1 MDKFLNLKRK
11 SPSTDDIH
19 LDDMPHDPGERKR
32 IHEYDHNQIDEV
44 RRKYLTR
51 GPCQLRG
58 HSFKQRVISGALRR
72 FNPSWFDQYGDWLEY
87 SVKKEKAYC
96 FFCYL
101 FSNEKKSGSV
111 GFVTEGFDSW
121 NKSDRLA
128 GHVGA
133 VNSFHNIAKKKCE
146 DLMRQVDAARYL
158 LKQGLPFRAHDETVD
173 SSSKGNFLELVK
185 YTAAQNE
192 DVSKVVLKNA
202 PGNNQ
207 MVSHPIQKDIVNC
220 FLEEVINSIV
230 QEMDNDVF
238 ALLVD
243 ESADCSMK
251 EQMAIVFRFVDKHG
265 MVKER
270 FVGLIHVK
278 DTCSLSLKSGID
290 SLLAKYSLSLKKV
303 RGQGYNGAGN
313 MRGEFN
319 GLRALISKENSSAYY
334 VHCFAHQLQLVVV
347 AVAKKHFEVRDFFD
361 KISLLVNVV
370 AASCKRKDKMREIQ
384 RDIIEKG
391 ISNGEIKTGK
401 GLNQESS
408 LPRPGI
414 TRWGYQ
420 YKTLLRLIEMFS
432 SVDEMLMYVEDEGA
446 DLTQRSQANGLLKYI
461 HTFDSFCKKHDTGI
475 LNMEDD
481 FIDPRKPRKKT
492 NITNLHHYQF
502 NFFYTVLDME
512 LQEFNGRFN
521 EVNSELLV
529 CTSALSPTGSFRE
542 FDKEKLLRL
551 AKFYPEDFSVME
563 CISLKQQL
571 DIYIDNVRRDER
583 FTDLKHLGDL
593 SRLMVET
600 KKNLSQ
606 PLVYRLLKLSLTLP
620 VATATVERCFSGMKI
635 VKTVLRNRIGDQF
648 LSDCCFIEK
657 KIFEDVANET
667 VIKRFQ
673 AMSERRVHL

>member
-19 LDDMPHDPGERKR
+19 LDDMPHDPGERKG

-51 GPCQLRG
+51 GPCQPRG

-72 FNPSWFDQYGDWLEY
+72 FNPSWFDQYGNWLEY

-133 VNSFHNIAKKKCE
+133 VNSFHNVAKKKCE
-146 DLMRQVDAARYL
+146 DLMRQGQSIKHAFQ
-158 LKQGLPFRAHDETVD
+158 KQTDV
-173 SSSKGNFLELVK
+173 VK
-185 YTAAQNE
+185 KSINE

-220 FLEEVINSIV
+220 FSEEVINSIV

-251 EQMAIVFRFVDKHG
+251 EQMAIVFRFVDKH
-265 MVKER
+265 V
-270 FVGLIHVK
+270 
-278 DTCSLSLKSGID
+278 
-290 SLLAKYSLSLKKV
+290 LSLKKV
-303 RGQGYNGAGN
+303 RGQGYDGAGN
-313 MRGEFN
+313 MR
-319 GLRALISKENSSAYY
+319 
-334 VHCFAHQLQLVVV
+334 
-347 AVAKKHFEVRDFFD
+347 
-361 KISLLVNVV
+361 
-370 AASCKRKDKMREIQ
+370 ASCKRKDKMREIQ
-384 RDIIEKG
+384 RDIIEKR
-391 ISNGEIKTGK
+391 ISSGEIKNGK

-408 LPRPGI
+408 LPRPGS
-414 TRWGYQ
+414 TRWGSH
-420 YKTLLRLIEMFS
+420 YKMLLQLVEMFS
-432 SVDEMLMYVEDEGA
+432 SVDEMLMYVEDEGV
-446 DLTQRSQANGLLKYI
+446 DITQRSQANGLLKYI
-461 HTFDSFCKKHDTGI
+461 HTFDYVFYLHLMLHILGLTENLSLALQLKDQDILKAVSLVESTKRQLQKFRDDGWDSFVNDVSAFCKKHDTSI
-475 LNMEDD
+475 LHMKDD

-492 NITNLHHYQF
+492 NITNLHHYQV

-512 LQEFNGRFN
+512 LQEFNGHFN
-521 EVNSELLV
+521 DVNSELLV
-529 CTSALSPTGSFRE
+529 CTSALSPTASFRE

-551 AKFYPEDFSVME
+551 AKF
-563 CISLKQQL
+563 
-571 DIYIDNVRRDER
+571 
-583 FTDLKHLGDL
+583 
-593 SRLMVET
+593 
-600 KKNLSQ
+600 
-606 PLVYRLLKLSLTLP
+606 
-620 VATATVERCFSGMKI
+620 
-635 VKTVLRNRIGDQF
+635 
-648 LSDCCFIEK
+648 
-657 KIFEDVANET
+657 
-667 VIKRFQ
+667 
-673 AMSERRVHL
+673 